1 MKEIEVKGTQEF
13 MGKEIPIVSGGFG
26 INQKCISDKTI
37 AELHNMKT
45 YHIREAISKNKT
57 RFMKN
62 IDYIDLKQRLHEEHT
77 LESNDKKGRN
87 QITTSEITNING
99 LEKGIRQKDTSEIM
113 TTENFCYTMP
123 KNIVIDHTDD
133 NLSKKDG
140 NLITNNLS
148 NKKGVGHTDPF
159 NINDINGLEQ
169 RGNLIT
175 TLELPN
181 KEINTIE
188 LLSQLGYTNME
199 IGKSQHIYLLSR
211 RGYAK
216 LIKIFDTDLA
226 WEVYEKLLDEYFT
239 LEQLKELPSVD
250 EFNGF
255 VKYVEKR
262 LDALEDTMTIDYR
275 QQNDLRRLGNHIIV
289 NIVGGYDSKAYKV
302 LARKLFAKLW
312 NDYKEYFNIESYKN
326 TPRKK
331 YEEARNYIKTWYPDR
346 NSLSLIQMLNSQN

>member
-13 MGKEIPIVSGGFG
+13 MGKEIPVISGGFG
-26 INQKCISDKTI
+26 INQKCISDKTV

-45 YHIREAISKNKT
+45 RHVREAISKNKT
-57 RFMKN
+57 RFVEN

-77 LESNDKKGRN
+77 LKLNDKKGGN
-87 QITTSEITNING
+87 QITTSDINNIIG
-99 LEKGIRQKDTSEIM
+99 LEKEVG
-113 TTENFCYTMP
+113 
-123 KNIVIDHTDD
+123 VTDY
-133 NLSKKDG
+133 
-140 NLITNNLS
+140 NLS
-148 NKKGVGHTDPF
+148 NKIVIRQED
-159 NINDINGLEQ
+159 NNERDDIDGLEQ
-169 RGNLIT
+169 RVDHID

-188 LLSQLGYTNME
+188 LLLNMGYAKQSIT
-199 IGKSQHIYLLSR
+199 QADHIYLLSR

-239 LEQLKELPSVD
+239 LEQLKELPSAD

-255 VKYVEKR
+255 VKYVEGR
-262 LDALEDTMTIDYR
+262 LDALENTMTIDYR

-312 NDYKEYFNIESYKN
+312 NDYKDYFNIESYKN

-331 YEEARNYIKTWYPDR
+331 YEEARNYIKLWSPDGTTIHMIR
-346 NSLSLIQMLNSQN
+346 ELNSEQIMY